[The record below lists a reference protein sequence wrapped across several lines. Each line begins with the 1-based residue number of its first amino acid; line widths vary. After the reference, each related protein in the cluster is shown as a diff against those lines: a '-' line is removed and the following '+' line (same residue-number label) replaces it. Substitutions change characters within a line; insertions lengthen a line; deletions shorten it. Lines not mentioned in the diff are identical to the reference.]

1 MELSGSSILI
11 LAAILSGVVHAFDV
25 DHLVTVA
32 TFSSTGSSRRNSIRF
47 CAHWALGHGLM
58 ILALA
63 TLVYFTG
70 ITFPAGLFEAAEALV
85 GVVLIALGTWVFRG
99 IIQNLK
105 TGQEYISSHRNLR
118 RKPFAIGTLHGLAGS
133 APILLAFLVDVR
145 TPLLG
150 LGLILLFVAGVFVSM
165 IGVGLILGSAFKR
178 VSGAGER
185 TIQVARAGLASLSIL
200 VGGVLVYGHF

>member
-1 MELSGSSILI
+1 MDLTGSGVLV

-32 TFSSTGSSRRNSIRF
+32 TFSSAGGSRKNSIRF
-47 CAHWALGHGLM
+47 CAHWALGHGLV

-63 TLVYFTG
+63 VLVYFTG
-70 ITFPAGLFEAAEALV
+70 ITFPKGFFEAAEALV
-85 GVVLIALGTWVFRG
+85 GIVLIALGIWVFRG
-99 IIQNLK
+99 IINYLK
-105 TGQEYISSHRNLR
+105 TGQETISSHQTMR
-118 RKPFAIGTLHGLAGS
+118 RKPFAIGTLHGVAGS

-150 LGLILLFVAGVFVSM
+150 LGLILLFVAGVFISM
-165 IGVGLILGSAFKR
+165 IGVGLVLGSAFRR

-185 TIQVARAGLASLSIL
+185 MIQVARATLASLSLL
-200 VGGVLVYGHF
+200 VGGVLVYGYL

>member
-1 MELSGSSILI
+1 MELSGSGVLI
-11 LAAILSGVVHAFDV
+11 LAAILSGVIHAFDV
-25 DHLVTVA
+25 DHLVAVA
-32 TFSSTGSSRRNSIRF
+32 TFSSAGSNRKNSIHF

-63 TLVYFTG
+63 MLVYFTG
-70 ITFPAGLFEAAEALV
+70 ITFPTGFFEAAEALV
-85 GVVLIALGTWVFRG
+85 GIVLIVLGIWVFRG
-99 IIQNLK
+99 IIRYLK
-105 TGQEYISSHRNLR
+105 TGQEYISSHQNLR
-118 RKPFAIGTLHGLAGS
+118 RKPFAIGTLHGVAGS

-165 IGVGLILGSAFKR
+165 IVVGLVLGSAFKR

-185 TIQVARAGLASLSIL
+185 TIYMVRTGLASLSIL